1 MYVPVGLV
9 TGAPA
14 SLEEPAAEPA
24 AVFFFL
30 FLFLASPVA
39 KGVDSP
45 SLSITVSLGGVG
57 TSTV

>member
-14 SLEEPAAEPA
+14 SLEEPAA
-24 AVFFFL
+24 VFFFL

-39 KGVDSP
+39 EGVDSP
-45 SLSITVSLGGVG
+45 SLSVTVSLGGVG